1 MNVGRRNMTEVR
13 GGGNE
18 VGEPE
23 GKDRILRR
31 VSVWKIEVVASKK
44 RGEGTEKVVR
54 EVKDME

>member
-1 MNVGRRNMTEVR
+1 MEASLGRAGMNVGRRNMTEVR

-31 VSVWKIEVVASKK
+31 VSMGKVKVIT
-44 RGEGTEKVVR
+44 GE
-54 EVKDME
+54 